1 MTVLSTLSDAELHRL
16 YYQTE
21 SEISA
26 LNNLQM
32 AIKIA
37 MNSLD

>member
-1 MTVLSTLSDAELHRL
+1 MKEMSDQELLDRIAKVQH
-16 YYQTE
+16 
-21 SEISA
+21 EIASKD
-26 LNNLQM
+26 NLQM